1 MNAHLAKVDQSSLG
15 SNWAAGDIMYADLDG
30 DGRISTGDNTAGS
43 SGDRVVIGNN
53 TPRYSFGLNL
63 DAQWKGFDI
72 RVFFT
77 GVLKRDYWADGAVFT
92 GPCANNQWQAAGLVQ
107 HLDYFRPEG
116 TDNPLGANVDSY
128 YPRPNWG
135 GGKNFARSD
144 RYIQNAAYGRLKN
157 VTIGYTL
164 PKELTRKAYIENL
177 RIFFSGE
184 NLATI
189 TSFTGTG
196 DPELVD
202 SYYSAYGYGKVYPL
216 QRVLSCG
223 LNVTF

>member
-1 MNAHLAKVDQSSLG
+1 MLFRSGQSALG
-15 SNWAAGDIMYADLDG
+15 SNWAAGDLMYADLDG
-30 DGRISTGDNTAGS
+30 DGLVNTGSNTEGNP
-43 SGDRVVIGNN
+43 GDRVIVGNN
-53 TPRYSFGLNL
+53 TPRYSFGINL
-63 DAQWKGFDI
+63 DAQWKGFDLK
-72 RVFFT
+72 VFFQ
-77 GVLKRDYWADGAVFT
+77 GVGKRDYWADGAVFT

-116 TDNPLGANVDSY
+116 TTNPLGPNVDAY

-135 GGKNFARSD
+135 GGKNFQVSD

-157 VTIGYTL
+157 VTIGYTI
-164 PKELTRKAYIENL
+164 PQNITRKAYIENL
-177 RIFFSGE
+177 RVFFSGE

-202 SYYSAYGYGKVYPL
+202 SYYNAYGYGKVYPL
-216 QRVLSCG
+216 QRVLSFG